1 MSQRFFSESPIR
13 GNDAVLDGPEA
24 HHLLHVMRARA
35 GDEVV
40 LFDGSGAEFAAT
52 IEKTG
57 RHEVALRVDERR
69 EIDRE
74 LGFPLELAVA
84 LPRGERQEWLVQK
97 IVELGATRLIP
108 WQTERSVAIPNAK
121 SLARLQRTVIEA
133 CKQCGRNRLMTIDEP
148 VAFDDVL
155 QTSAPEASP
164 AGWLAHPGSDSR
176 ALPEALAAWNLGT
189 AAAIRLGVGPEGG
202 FSDAEALRAREQGW
216 NWVGLGASILRTETA
231 AIALATA
238 AGIARQSRRD
248 Q

>member
-1 MSQRFFSESPIR
+1 MSQRFFCEAPIR
-13 GNDAVLDGPEA
+13 DDEAVLDGQEA

-40 LFDGSGAEFAAT
+40 LFDGSGVEFAAT

-57 RHEVALRVDERR
+57 RHEVALRIDERR
-69 EIDRE
+69 AVDRE

-108 WQTERSVAIPNAK
+108 WQTERSVALPNAK

-148 VAFDDVL
+148 VEFQAAL
-155 QTSAPEASP
+155 RSLSTNSAPTC
-164 AGWLAHPGSDSR
+164 WLAHPGSESQSLPA
-176 ALPEALAAWNLGT
+176 ALDAWRSLDQSPL
-189 AAAIRLGVGPEGG
+189 RLGVGPEGG
-202 FSDAEALRAREQGW
+202 FSDAEAAAAREFGW
-216 NWVGLGASILRTETA
+216 QPVSLGPSILRTETA
-231 AIALATA
+231 AIALATI
-238 AGIARQSRRD
+238 AGIARR
-248 Q
+248 

>member
-1 MSQRFFSESPIR
+1 MSQRFFCESPIR
-13 GNDAVLDGPEA
+13 GDEAVLDGQEA

-40 LFDGSGAEFAAT
+40 LFDGSGVEFAAT

-69 EIDRE
+69 DIDRE
-74 LGFPLELAVA
+74 LPFPLELAVA

-108 WQTERSVAIPNAK
+108 WQTERSVALPNAK

-148 VAFDDVL
+148 VAFHDALRSLATDL
-155 QTSAPEASP
+155 RPC
-164 AGWLAHPGSDSR
+164 GWLAHPGTDSQS
-176 ALPEALAAWNLGT
+176 LASAFETWNSLGI
-189 AAAIRLGVGPEGG
+189 APLRLGVGPEGG
-202 FSDAEALRAREQGW
+202 FSDAEASAAREHGW
-216 NWVGLGASILRTETA
+216 GQVSLGASILRTETA
-231 AIALATA
+231 AIALATV
-238 AGIARQSRRD
+238 AGIARR
-248 Q
+248 